1 MPQRPLG
8 LQDNPIHLSPSSAL
22 SALRPCG
29 QRGSGELGV
38 RAVNGLLEINSS
50 YVRPRHHFRMADYP
64 GVMVA
69 MAVPIGSRARRWQ
82 GDVRCRVDP
91 ACDSLRRPRA
101 RDLDLTYPSA
111 KYIVLQYVQP

>member
-50 YVRPRHHFRMADYP
+50 YVRPRHRSLPKIPCSPSRKPYLQNESKTQRLA
-64 GVMVA
+64 
-69 MAVPIGSRARRWQ
+69 AVPESDERTSPMCA
-82 GDVRCRVDP
+82 
-91 ACDSLRRPRA
+91 ASETL
-101 RDLDLTYPSA
+101 
-111 KYIVLQYVQP
+111 